1 MKAKKL
7 FSLALAAVMVASCVA
22 AAGCGKKSK
31 YTEFTMFA
39 AMAGKEKDDDNEIM
53 ELIAEKTGVKV
64 KETWLTGQDA
74 GEAIGSIIASGKLP
88 DFIDGGDG
96 CVQLYENKMLVAWDD
111 YLEKYPNL
119 KEMYTDKEWD
129 QFRMSDGK
137 IYWANV
143 FGNHYK
149 EDTTTGH
156 NGEAFWIQARVLEW
170 DGYPTIETLDQYF
183 DLLERYAAANPNMPD
198 GTPVIPYTCLCED
211 WKYYCLENAPMF
223 LDGYPNDGCV
233 IVDYSAGTDN
243 PKIVDYNTTPTA
255 KIYFAS

>member
-129 QFRMSDGK
+129 QFRMGP
-137 IYWANV
+137 
-143 FGNHYK
+143 
-149 EDTTTGH
+149 
-156 NGEAFWIQARVLEW
+156 L
-170 DGYPTIETLDQYF
+170 
-183 DLLERYAAANPNMPD
+183 
-198 GTPVIPYTCLCED
+198 
-211 WKYYCLENAPMF
+211 
-223 LDGYPNDGCV
+223 
-233 IVDYSAGTDN
+233 
-243 PKIVDYNTTPTA
+243 
-255 KIYFAS
+255 